1 MLLLSALIL
10 DTEKKML
17 SEFRWLSLYEA
28 LSLAEWYISVN
39 LIIIEIAKGKDVALL
54 STKKL

>member
-17 SEFRWLSLYEA
+17 SEFKWLLLYEA

>member
-17 SEFRWLSLYEA
+17 SEFRWLLLYEA

>member
-17 SEFRWLSLYEA
+17 SEFRWLLLYEA

-54 STKKL
+54 STKKI